1 MLMELMEYLFQ
12 EFMGEESTIER
23 LFKSMD
29 TNGDGFVTKEVKIN
43 MEYYRNRF
51 FLLFWRFDIFLSRS
65 LVLES
70 AFSTS
75 KPTEF

>member
-51 FLLFWRFDIFLSRS
+51 FLLF
-65 LVLES
+65 
-70 AFSTS
+70 
-75 KPTEF
+75 